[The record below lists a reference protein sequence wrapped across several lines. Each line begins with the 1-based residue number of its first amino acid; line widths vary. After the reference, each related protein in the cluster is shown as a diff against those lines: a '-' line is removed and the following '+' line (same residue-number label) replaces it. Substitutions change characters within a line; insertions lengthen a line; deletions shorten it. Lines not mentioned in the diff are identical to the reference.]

1 MAAASLSLSSSGF
14 VLIIKGR
21 VTTFSLLSPSSFKE
35 NMKLNIIHTVD
46 LNGQLRI
53 LSREWFEPPL
63 LKDGMVLNGVVDRG
77 LNSLHRATI
86 FLGSQSQEV
95 HPGPGQD
102 TDSPLDFHKL
112 ISVTLL

>member
-1 MAAASLSLSSSGF
+1 MPGYINASSSSF
-14 VLIIKGR
+14 PTCN
-21 VTTFSLLSPSSFKE
+21 TTVVGYAKTHIYME
-35 NMKLNIIHTVD
+35 CDHT
-46 LNGQLRI
+46 NGI

-63 LKDGMVLNGVVDRG
+63 IKDWMLLNGVADLG
-77 LNSLHRATI
+77 LNSLHRDTI

-102 TDSPLDFHKL
+102 HDSPLDFHKL